1 MAFPLQISIEAPWA
15 STSMVMVKIGVRQR
29 CDVDWLIWTIGTG
42 FFVASAGVG
51 GIGASVGRRD
61 GSSAGSGA
69 CVPEPCAVPDAMP
82 FIVPSST

>member
-1 MAFPLQISIEAPWA
+1 
-15 STSMVMVKIGVRQR
+15 MVMAQIGVTQR
-29 CDVDWLIWTIGTG
+29 CDEDWLIWTNGVG
-42 FFVASAGVG
+42 FFVAAAGAG

-69 CVPEPCAVPDAMP
+69 RVPEPCAAPDAMP

>member
-1 MAFPLQISIEAPWA
+1 ML
-15 STSMVMVKIGVRQR
+15 KIGVRQR
-29 CDVDWLIWTIGTG
+29 CGVDSTVDWLIWTIGVG

-51 GIGASVGRRD
+51 AMGASVGRRD

-69 CVPEPCAVPDAMP
+69 CVPEPWAAPDAMA